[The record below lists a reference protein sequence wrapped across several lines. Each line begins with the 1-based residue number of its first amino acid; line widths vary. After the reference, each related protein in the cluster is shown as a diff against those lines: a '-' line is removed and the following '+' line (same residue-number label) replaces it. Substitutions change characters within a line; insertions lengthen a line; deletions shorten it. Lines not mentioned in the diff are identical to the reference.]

1 MNFTTLLAL
10 PLLLPTLTPAL
21 TAQQAV
27 IFPAK
32 LTAPRITDAQP
43 VCPFAPNGLRY
54 YGPAC

>member
-10 PLLLPTLTPAL
+10 PLLLPTLTPTLTPTLAPVL

-27 IFPAK
+27 TFPAE
-32 LTAPRITDAQP
+32 L
-43 VCPFAPNGLRY
+43 VCPVAPNGLRY